1 VTFEYETGVAVSGT
15 QSLWMAGVLTPH
27 QSTEALSLTAM
38 RLNCRPLRA
47 EAGGEGRMPW
57 LRWGGL
63 PPSQF
68 TLRPHCLHFLPT
80 PPAPSTLAP
89 LPFKLHWRT
98 HRDVDGGV
106 HVPVSDEVALRT
118 SPPTL
123 T

>member
-38 RLNCRPLRA
+38 TLNCRPLRA
-47 EAGGEGRMPW
+47 ELRGQCLGCVGADSLLPSLPSGRIACIFFRLRLRQ
-57 LRWGGL
+57 LRWHL
-63 PPSQF
+63 
-68 TLRPHCLHFLPT
+68 
-80 PPAPSTLAP
+80 
-89 LPFKLHWRT
+89 LPFKLHRRT

-118 SPPTL
+118 PPPIL